1 MDTARKKTTL
11 KKVNLALQGGG
22 SHGAFTWGVLDALL
36 EDGRLGFEAIT
47 GASAGAMNAVIMAD
61 GMLDNP
67 RDPYSG
73 ARQGLHD
80 FWHAISSR
88 PGFDGNSFGIDLA
101 SFKIPGFSEF
111 SKTYALDKTPAFI
124 FFDLLSRLASPYQL
138 NPLNINPLR
147 NVLEKW
153 VDFPRLNKHCS
164 MKLFVCATNV
174 RTGRP
179 RIFTE
184 AELNVDMLLA
194 SSCLPF
200 FFQAQEI
207 GQDIFWD
214 GGYSG
219 NPPLFP
225 LHQCTKTHD
234 LLLVQINPLIRD
246 DLPNTSSEIIDR
258 VNEISF
264 NTALML
270 EMRSI
275 EFVQRLL
282 SQQSVDTKHYKSIY
296 LHIISAEEELRNFG
310 ASSKFNTSWEFL
322 MQLRDIGRATAKTWL
337 TDNFDTVGKKGSVDI
352 AKTFL

>member
-1 MDTARKKTTL
+1 MAARKKTRL

-36 EDGRLGFEAIT
+36 EDGRLSFEAIT
-47 GASAGAMNAVIMAD
+47 GASAGAMNAVVMAD

-67 RDPYSG
+67 ADPYSG

-80 FWHAISSR
+80 FWHAISRR
-88 PGFDGNSFGIDLA
+88 PGFAGNGFGVDLA
-101 SFKIPGFSEF
+101 SLKIPAFSEF
-111 SKTYALDKTPAFI
+111 AKTYALDKSPAFI

-147 NVLEKW
+147 DVLDKW
-153 VDFPRLNKHCS
+153 VDFPRLNQHCPI
-164 MKLFVCATNV
+164 KLFVCATNV

-184 AELNVDMLLA
+184 AELSVDMLLA
-194 SSCLPF
+194 STCLPF

-207 GQDIFWD
+207 GPDIFWD

-282 SQQSVDTKHYKSIY
+282 REERIDAKSYKTIY
-296 LHIISAEEELRNFG
+296 LHLISAEDELRNFG

-322 MQLRDIGRATAKTWL
+322 VQLRDLGRTTAQTWL
-337 TDNFDTVGKKGSVDI
+337 ANTFELVGKKSSVDI
-352 AKTFL
+352 GKTFL